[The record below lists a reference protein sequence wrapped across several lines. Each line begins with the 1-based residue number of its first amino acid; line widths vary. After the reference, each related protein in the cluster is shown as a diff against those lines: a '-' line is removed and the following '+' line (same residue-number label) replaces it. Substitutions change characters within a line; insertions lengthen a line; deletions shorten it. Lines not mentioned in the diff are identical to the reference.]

1 MPEYFCHRRALR
13 VRLACN
19 CYGVSDAPSFKNW
32 ANNISCWIRGWAV
45 EDVGEVRR
53 LRP

>member
-19 CYGVSDAPSFKNW
+19 YYGVSDAPSFKNW
-32 ANNISCWIRGWAV
+32 ANNTSCWFGGMAV
-45 EDVGEVRR
+45 EDGGIER
-53 LRP
+53 